1 MLSKSQY
8 IRGLQ
13 CHKSLWLYKHRADLR
28 EQPNAQTQSRFEVGH
43 TVGELACQL
52 FPGGTE
58 IKFNPNDFDGMVTET
73 KKLIEDGVTVIY
85 EATFKERGVFAM
97 ADILVKKSN
106 GWNIYEVK
114 SSTQVKASYLDDA
127 SVQWHA
133 LSNVTGH
140 SRALFYTS

>member
-13 CHKSLWLYKHRADLR
+13 CLKSLWLYKHRADLR
-28 EQPNAQTQSRFEVGH
+28 EQPNAQTQSQFEVGH

-58 IKFNPNDFDGMVTET
+58 IKFNSNDFDGMVEET
-73 KKLIEDGVTVIY
+73 KKLIEDGTTVIY
-85 EATFKERGVFAM
+85 EATFKERGLFAM
-97 ADILVKKSN
+97 ADILVKEGD

-127 SVQWHA
+127 SVQWHS
-133 LSNVTGH
+133 LSNVIELNKAVL
-140 SRALFYTS
+140 SS